1 MGSRRLENWY
11 VRSPFTEA
19 GTAAKQRCSTGA
31 ALPPDENGSAEVVV
45 EESSG
50 VRSATPAND

>member
-19 GTAAKQRCSTGA
+19 GTPAKQRCSTGA
-31 ALPPDENGSAEVVV
+31 AVPPDEDGSAEVVV
-45 EESSG
+45 GESRG
-50 VRSATPAND
+50 VRSTTPAND